1 MTPTSRLKNLAG
13 ELRLFGVLLLLMLIL
28 SLISDRF
35 LTVDNLT
42 NVLWSVCLIGIM
54 STGAIYAPVTGG
66 IDLSVGSMAALAGI
80 IANVLMNGFGLHW
93 VLALVV
99 TLGFGVLIGWVN
111 GIVTT
116 RFLVPAFIVTM
127 AAKTYLFG
135 LAMLISNGDQIT
147 IMQPQP
153 FLAIGVGKLFGIP
166 IPIYLMAALAI
177 LSHVLLKH
185 TVFGRQAIAVG
196 ANEVA
201 ARLSGVNPDRTR
213 IYVYILSA
221 LTATVAGI
229 VMASLTQQAYA
240 MNASGYELDVITA
253 IVVGGTSLMGGN
265 GSVLGA
271 LIGAIMV
278 GFINNG
284 LNLLDMPSAF
294 HPIATG
300 CVILLALI
308 LNHGVSLPKLFRKWA
323 ARPQPAKVSLGGDR
337 SG

>member
-1 MTPTSRLKNLAG
+1 MKSGGVLHKLAG
-13 ELRLFGVLLLLMLIL
+13 EFRLFGVLLLLMVGL
-28 SLISDRF
+28 SIVSDRF

-54 STGAIYAPVTGG
+54 ATGAIYSPVTGG

-80 IANVLMNGFGLHW
+80 LANVFMNTFGLHW
-93 VLALVV
+93 ILAIVLTLVI
-99 TLGFGVLIGWVN
+99 GAAIGWLN

-116 RFLVPAFIVTM
+116 KFLVPAFIVTM

-147 IMQPQP
+147 IMEPKP
-153 FLAIGVGKLFGIP
+153 FLEIGVGKFLGIP
-166 IPIYLMAALAI
+166 IPIYIMMLLVVA
-177 LSHVLLKH
+177 SHVLLKH
-185 TVFGRQAIAVG
+185 TAFGRRAIAVG

-201 ARLSGVNPDRTR
+201 AKLTGVNPDKTR
-213 IYVYILSA
+213 IIVYTISSV
-221 LTATVAGI
+221 TATIAGI

-265 GSVLGA
+265 GSVIGA
-271 LIGAIMV
+271 LIGAVMV

-284 LNLLDMPSAF
+284 LNLLDMPSAY

-300 CVILLALI
+300 IVILVALI
-308 LNHGVSLPKLFRKWA
+308 LNQGSELASWLKRLRTLGK
-323 ARPQPAKVSLGGDR
+323 ARESA
-337 SG
+337 

>member
-1 MTPTSRLKNLAG
+1 MKSRSTLSKLMG
-13 ELRLFGVLLLLMLIL
+13 EFRLFGVLLVLMLAL
-28 SLISDRF
+28 SMISDRF

-54 STGAIYAPVTGG
+54 TTGAMYAPVTGG

-80 IANVLMNGFGLHW
+80 LANVFMNTFGMHW
-93 VLALVV
+93 ILAMLL
-99 TLGFGVLIGWVN
+99 TLLIGAVIGWVN

-116 RFLVPAFIVTM
+116 KFLVPAFIVTM

-147 IMQPQP
+147 IMEPKP
-153 FLAIGVGKLFGIP
+153 FLEIGVGKWLGVP
-166 IPIYLMAALAI
+166 IPIYIMVTLVI
-177 LSHVLLKH
+177 VSHILLKH
-185 TVFGRQAIAVG
+185 TVFGRRTIAVG
-196 ANEVA
+196 ANEVSA
-201 ARLSGVNPDRTR
+201 KLAGVNPDRTR
-213 IYVYILSA
+213 IIVYTVSSV
-221 LTATVAGI
+221 TATIAGI

-265 GSVLGA
+265 GSVIGA
-271 LIGAIMV
+271 LIGAVMV

-284 LNLLDMPSAF
+284 LNLLDMPSAY

-300 CVILLALI
+300 IVILVALI
-308 LNHGVSLPKLFRKWA
+308 MNQGVSLPAVLKKMVS
-323 ARPQPAKVSLGGDR
+323 RPTA
-337 SG
+337 

>member
-1 MTPTSRLKNLAG
+1 MKSRSALSKMTG
-13 ELRLFGVLLLLMLIL
+13 ELRLFGVLLLLMLAL

-35 LTVDNLT
+35 LSVDNLT

-54 STGAIYAPVTGG
+54 TTGAMYAPVTGG

-80 IANVLMNGFGLHW
+80 LANVFMNTFGMHW
-93 VLALVV
+93 ILAMLL
-99 TLGFGVLIGWVN
+99 TLLIGAVIGWVN

-116 RFLVPAFIVTM
+116 KFLVPAFIVTM

-147 IMQPQP
+147 IMEPKP
-153 FLAIGVGKLFGIP
+153 FLEIGVGKWLGIP
-166 IPIYLMAALAI
+166 IPIYIMVVLVI
-177 LSHVLLKH
+177 VSHILLKH
-185 TVFGRQAIAVG
+185 TVFGRRAIAVG
-196 ANEVA
+196 ANEVSA
-201 ARLSGVNPDRTR
+201 KLAGVNPDRTR
-213 IYVYILSA
+213 IIVYTISSV
-221 LTATVAGI
+221 TATIAGI

-265 GSVLGA
+265 GSVIGA
-271 LIGAIMV
+271 LIGAVMV

-284 LNLLDMPSAF
+284 LNLLDMPSAY

-300 CVILLALI
+300 IVILVALI
-308 LNHGVSLPKLFRKWA
+308 LNQGVSLPAVFKKLVS
-323 ARPQPAKVSLGGDR
+323 RPAV
-337 SG
+337 

>member
-1 MTPTSRLKNLAG
+1 MKSRSALSKMTG
-13 ELRLFGVLLLLMLIL
+13 ELRLFGVLLLLMLAL

-35 LTVDNLT
+35 LSVDNLT

-54 STGAIYAPVTGG
+54 TTGAMYAPVTGG

-80 IANVLMNGFGLHW
+80 LANVFMNTFGMHW
-93 VLALVV
+93 ILAMLL
-99 TLGFGVLIGWVN
+99 TLLIGAVIGWVN

-116 RFLVPAFIVTM
+116 KFLVPAFIVTM

-147 IMQPQP
+147 IMEPKP
-153 FLAIGVGKLFGIP
+153 FLEIGVGKWLGIP
-166 IPIYLMAALAI
+166 IPIYIMVVLVI
-177 LSHVLLKH
+177 VSHILLKH
-185 TVFGRQAIAVG
+185 TVFGRRAIAVG
-196 ANEVA
+196 ANEVSA
-201 ARLSGVNPDRTR
+201 KLAGVNPDRTR
-213 IYVYILSA
+213 IIVYTISSV
-221 LTATVAGI
+221 TATIAGI

-265 GSVLGA
+265 GSVIGA
-271 LIGAIMV
+271 LIGAVMV

-284 LNLLDMPSAF
+284 LNLLDMPSAY

-300 CVILLALI
+300 IVILVALI
-308 LNHGVSLPKLFRKWA
+308 LNQGVSLPAVFKKLVS
-323 ARPQPAKVSLGGDR
+323 RPAG
-337 SG
+337 

>member
-1 MTPTSRLKNLAG
+1 MKSRSALHKLAG
-13 ELRLFGVLLLLMLIL
+13 EFRLFGVLLVLMLAL
-28 SLISDRF
+28 SMISDRF

-54 STGAIYAPVTGG
+54 TTGAMYAPVTGG

-80 IANVLMNGFGLHW
+80 LANVFMNTFGMHW
-93 VLALVV
+93 ILAMLL
-99 TLGFGVLIGWVN
+99 TLLIGAVIGWVN

-116 RFLVPAFIVTM
+116 KFLVPAFIVTM

-147 IMQPQP
+147 IMEPKP
-153 FLAIGVGKLFGIP
+153 FLEIGVGKWLGIP
-166 IPIYLMAALAI
+166 IPIYIMVTLVI
-177 LSHVLLKH
+177 VSHILLKH
-185 TVFGRQAIAVG
+185 TVFGRRTIAVG
-196 ANEVA
+196 ANEVSA
-201 ARLSGVNPDRTR
+201 KLAGVNPDRTR
-213 IYVYILSA
+213 IIVYTVSSV
-221 LTATVAGI
+221 TATIAGI

-265 GSVLGA
+265 GSVIGA
-271 LIGAIMV
+271 LIGAVMV

-284 LNLLDMPSAF
+284 LNLLDMPSAY

-300 CVILLALI
+300 IVILVALI
-308 LNHGVSLPKLFRKWA
+308 MNQGVSLPAVLKKMVS
-323 ARPQPAKVSLGGDR
+323 RPTA
-337 SG
+337 

>member
-1 MTPTSRLKNLAG
+1 MKTKSALFKDYRV
-13 ELRLFGVLLLLMLIL
+13 ELRLFGVLLALMVIL

-54 STGAIYAPVTGG
+54 TTGAIYAPITGG
-66 IDLSVGSMAALAGI
+66 IDLSVASMAALAGI
-80 IANVLMNGFGLHW
+80 LANVFMNTFGMHW
-93 VLALVV
+93 ILAMLL
-99 TLGFGVLIGWVN
+99 TLLIGAVIGWVN

-116 RFLVPAFIVTM
+116 KFLVPAFIVTM

-147 IMQPQP
+147 IMEPKP
-153 FLAIGVGKLFGIP
+153 FLEIGVGKWLGIP
-166 IPIYLMAALAI
+166 IPIYIMVVLVI
-177 LSHVLLKH
+177 VSHILLKH
-185 TVFGRQAIAVG
+185 TVFGRRAIAVG
-196 ANEVA
+196 ANEVSA
-201 ARLSGVNPDRTR
+201 KLAGVNPDRTR
-213 IYVYILSA
+213 IIVYTISSV
-221 LTATVAGI
+221 TATIAGI

-265 GSVLGA
+265 GSVIGA
-271 LIGAIMV
+271 LIGAVMV

-284 LNLLDMPSAF
+284 LNLLDMPSAY

-300 CVILLALI
+300 IVILVALI
-308 LNHGVSLPKLFRKWA
+308 LNQGVSLPAVFKKLVS
-323 ARPQPAKVSLGGDR
+323 RPAG
-337 SG
+337 

>member
-1 MTPTSRLKNLAG
+1 MSTKTSRLKNLTG
-13 ELRLFGVLLLLMLIL
+13 ELRLFGVLLLLMVLL
-28 SLISDRF
+28 SMISDRF

-80 IANVLMNGFGLHW
+80 IANVLMNGFGMNW
-93 VLALVV
+93 ILALVV
-99 TLGFGVLIGWVN
+99 TLGFGILIGWVN

-116 RFLVPAFIVTM
+116 KFLVPAFIVTM

-166 IPIYLMAALAI
+166 IPIYIMAALAI
-177 LSHVLLKH
+177 VSHILLKR

-196 ANEVA
+196 ANEVSA
-201 ARLSGVNPDRTR
+201 KLSGVNPDRTR
-213 IYVYILSA
+213 IYVYIISS

-300 CVILLALI
+300 LVILIALI
-308 LNHGVSLPKLFRKWA
+308 LNQGVSVPTVFRKWFS
-323 ARPQPAKVSLGGDR
+323 RPGTADALK
-337 SG
+337 